1 MSQKPPFI
9 GGLDY
14 GMTTLTVP
22 AISLVRVVAQ
32 PVKRGGGGCYMIL
45 ENCVSGRFLTP
56 I

>member
-1 MSQKPPFI
+1 
-9 GGLDY
+9 
-14 GMTTLTVP
+14 MTTLTVP

-45 ENCVSGRFLTP
+45 ENYVSGRFLTP